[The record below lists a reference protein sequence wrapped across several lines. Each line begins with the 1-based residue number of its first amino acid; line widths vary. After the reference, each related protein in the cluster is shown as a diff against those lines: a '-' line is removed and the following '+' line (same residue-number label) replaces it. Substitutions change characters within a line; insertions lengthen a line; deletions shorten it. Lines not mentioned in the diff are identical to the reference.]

1 MSGFERYTPKAYD
14 IMFNLT
20 QAEAKK
26 QGHELIGTEHL
37 LLAILKD
44 KDNPAAQALM
54 QLGVTYDVTL
64 DSVVALVGKYDS
76 DTNDYRLP
84 YSARMKSVCELAVLE
99 ANASTNQYI
108 GPEHLLLALIR
119 EGEGIAAQ
127 VLNDFGVNKS
137 YTAKMMEKIIKNY
150 PGTQESTSNFNE
162 KPGPPPKSNNSSQHK
177 PQQQGGQQGKSKM
190 VEKFGKD
197 LTKMAE
203 QNTLDPVIGRE
214 KEIERVIQILSRR
227 TKNNPCL
234 IGEPGVG
241 KTAIAEGLAQKIYQ
255 GIVPET
261 IKHKKVIALDLS
273 GMIAGTKYRGEFE
286 ERLKGLVDEIIERK
300 DIILFIDEFHTII
313 GAGAAEGAMDA
324 ANILKPSL
332 ARGEIQAIGATT
344 LDEYR
349 KHIEKDAAL
358 ERRFQPVTV
367 SEPTKEEAV
376 QILFGLRDR
385 YEAHHK
391 LEITDDALI
400 ASVELSARYLTDRFL
415 PDKAIDLMDEA
426 ASKVKISQLTEPSEL
441 LELEKEIA
449 ELEKAKVELISSQ
462 KYEEAASVRD
472 NQKLKKEEL
481 AKARETWTI
490 SNKLPNRSKVTENEI
505 AQILAQWTN
514 IPVSKIKEEEG
525 EKLLRLEETIH
536 ERVIGQDEAVTAVVK
551 AVRRS
556 RVGLKDPNRPIGS
569 FIFLGPTGVGKT
581 ELCKA
586 LAEAVFGQESAIVR
600 FDMSEYMEK
609 HTVARL
615 IGAPPG
621 YVGYDDGGQLTE
633 KVRRNPYSVV
643 LFDEIEKA
651 HPDIFNVLLQ
661 ILDDGRITD
670 GQGKT
675 VDFKNSIIIMTSNV
689 GAQAIRNQSTL
700 GFGMA
705 DDFEQ
710 SEYETMRD
718 SVLEELRRTFKP
730 EFLNRLD
737 EIIVFRKLNVNEIE
751 LIIEVLLKQFTDRV
765 KPINIE
771 MEFTEE
777 FKAHIAKNGTNLEY
791 GARPLKRTLQ
801 KELED
806 TMSEEMLKGNIQEG
820 DHIIVDAKDNQ
831 VLFVKKERIPAQ

>member
-26 QGHELIGTEHL
+26 LGHELIGTEHL
-37 LLAILKD
+37 LLAILSD
-44 KDNPAAQALM
+44 KENSASQALTK
-54 QLGVTYDVTL
+54 LGVTYSVTA
-64 DSVVALVGKYDS
+64 DAVTAIVGKYDKDAS
-76 DTNDYRLP
+76 DYRLP
-84 YSARMKSVCELAVLE
+84 YSARMKSVCELAVSE
-99 ANASTNQYI
+99 ANMTSSQFI
-108 GPEHLLLALIR
+108 GPEHLLLGLIR
-119 EGEGIAAQ
+119 EGEGVAAQ
-127 VLNDFGVNKS
+127 VLSDFGINKEYVS
-137 YTAKMMEKIIKNY
+137 KMIEKLI
-150 PGTQESTSNFNE
+150 
-162 KPGPPPKSNNSSQHK
+162 SNNNKVTNEEQQ
-177 PQQQGGQQGKSKM
+177 PQEPQQGGFTPNPHQQKPQPQPQGKAKM

-197 LTKMAE
+197 LTKLAA
-203 QNTLDPVIGRE
+203 QNMLDPVIGRE

-241 KTAIAEGLAQKIYQ
+241 KTAIAEGLAQRIVQ
-255 GIVPET
+255 GNVPET
-261 IKHKKVIALDLS
+261 IKQKKVVALDLS

-300 DIILFIDEFHTII
+300 DVILFIDEFHTII

-358 ERRFQPVTV
+358 ERRFQPVEV
-367 SEPTKEEAV
+367 KEPTKEEAI

-391 LEITDDALI
+391 LEITDDAVI
-400 ASVELSARYLTDRFL
+400 AAVELSSRYLSDRFL

-426 ASKVKISQLTEPSEL
+426 ASKVKISQLTAPPEITHMEKEIN
-441 LELEKEIA
+441 ELEK
-449 ELEKAKVELISSQ
+449 LKVELISNQ
-462 KYEEAASVRD
+462 KYEEAAKVRD
-472 NQKLKKEEL
+472 NQKTKKDEFAKLKEDW
-481 AKARETWTI
+481 AKD
-490 SNKLPNRSKVTENEI
+490 SLLPNSAKVTEEEI
-505 AQILAQWTN
+505 SQILSSWTN
-514 IPVSKIKEEEG
+514 IPVNKIKQEES

-536 ERVIGQDEAVTAVVK
+536 ERVIGQDEAVSAVTK

-586 LAEAVFGQESAIVR
+586 LAESVFGQESAIVR

-609 HTVARL
+609 HAVSRL

-621 YVGYDDGGQLTE
+621 YVGYDEGGQLTE
-633 KVRRNPYSVV
+633 KIRRNPFSVV

-651 HPDIFNVLLQ
+651 HPDIFNILLQ

-675 VDFKNSIIIMTSNV
+675 VDFKNTIIIMTSNV
-689 GAQAIRNQSTL
+689 GAQTIRKSASI
-700 GFGMA
+700 GFMTGN
-705 DDFEQ
+705 
-710 SEYETMRD
+710 SEDSDYELMKEN
-718 SVLEELRRTFKP
+718 VLEDLRRTFKP

-737 EIIVFRKLNVNEIE
+737 EIIVFRKLNETEIE
-751 LIIEVLLKQFTDRV
+751 KIIDVLLRQFSERVLPLSIDISYTDNLKQ
-765 KPINIE
+765 
-771 MEFTEE
+771 
-777 FKAHIAKNGTNLEY
+777 HIAKIGTNLEY
-791 GARPLKRTLQ
+791 GARPLKRTIQ
-801 KELED
+801 KEIED
-806 TMSEEMLKGNIQEG
+806 AMSEEMLLGNIAAG
-820 DHIIVDAKDNQ
+820 DKVVIDADDEK
-831 VLFVKKERIPAQ
+831 VIFRKEAAAAEPA

>member
-20 QAEAKK
+20 QIEAKK

-44 KDNPAAQALM
+44 NENSAAQALN

-64 DSVVALVGKYDS
+64 DSVIAIVGKYDS
-76 DTNDYRLP
+76 DSTDYRLP
-84 YSARMKSVCELAVLE
+84 YSARMKSVCEMAVIE
-99 ANASTNQYI
+99 ANMVSSQYI
-108 GPEHLLLALIR
+108 GPEHLLLGLIR
-119 EGEGIAAQ
+119 EGEGVAAQ
-127 VLNDFGVNKS
+127 VLNDFGINKE
-137 YTAKMMEKIIKNY
+137 YTAKIIEKITGNSPIV
-150 PGTQESTSNFNE
+150 QEDSMSNENQ
-162 KPGPPPKSNNSSQHK
+162 NNSYSQHQHPQK
-177 PQQQGGQQGKSKM
+177 PMQGAQGGKAKM

-197 LTKMAE
+197 LTKLAA

-241 KTAIAEGLAQKIYQ
+241 KTAIAEGLAQR
-255 GIVPET
+255 IVAGTIPET
-261 IKHKKVIALDLS
+261 IKQKKVISLDLS

-358 ERRFQPVTV
+358 ERRFQPVNV
-367 SEPTKEEAV
+367 DEPTKEEAI

-391 LEITDDALI
+391 LEITDDAI
-400 ASVELSARYLTDRFL
+400 VAAVELSSRYLSDRFL

-426 ASKVKISQLTEPSEL
+426 ASKVKIGQLTAPPEIM
-441 LELEKEIA
+441 ELEKQVS
-449 ELEKAKVELISSQ
+449 ELEKMKVELISNQ

-472 NQKLKKEEL
+472 KQKTMKDQLAKLKDEW
-481 AKARETWTI
+481 AMG
-490 SNKLPNRSKVTENEI
+490 NRLTNAASKVTENEI
-505 AQILAQWTN
+505 AQILASWTN
-514 IPVSKIKEEEG
+514 IPVSKIKEEES
-525 EKLLRLEETIH
+525 EKLLKLEETLH
-536 ERVIGQDEAVTAVVK
+536 KRVIGQDEAVTAVTK

-609 HTVARL
+609 HAVARL

-621 YVGYDDGGQLTE
+621 YVGYDEGGQLTE
-633 KVRRNPYSVV
+633 KVRRNPYSVI

-651 HPDIFNVLLQ
+651 HPDIFNILLQ

-675 VDFKNSIIIMTSNV
+675 VDFKNTIVIMTSNV
-689 GAQAIRNQSTL
+689 GAQTIKKSNQL
-700 GFGMA
+700 GFGN
-705 DDFEQ
+705 DTNRED
-710 SEYETMRD
+710 SEYERMKGN
-718 SVLEELRRTFKP
+718 VLEELRRTFKP

-737 EIIVFRKLNVNEIE
+737 EVIVFRKLNEGEIDQ
-751 LIIEVLLKQFTDRV
+751 IIEVLLRQFSDRV
-765 KPINIE
+765 KPLNIE
-771 MEFTEE
+771 LDYTEE
-777 FKAHIAKNGTNLEY
+777 LKRHIAKNGTNLEY
-791 GARPLKRTLQ
+791 GARPLKRTIQ

-806 TMSEEMLKGNIQEG
+806 SMSEELLKGTIASG
-820 DHIIVDAKDNQ
+820 DVLFVDAKDQ
-831 VLFVKKERIPAQ
+831 KVVFSRK